1 MNKDFF
7 IQDWKTHAKSLRIFG
22 PCFLGLCCVALLS
35 ACVTAPVENQGA
47 PKSAISQI
55 QQQRFLQGKA
65 LFKSKQYAEAVGL
78 LLPLAQQGHI
88 GAQYTVGYMYHYG
101 YGLPRNEKESIRWI
115 AVAAAR
121 GHLKAQQALSL
132 INASH
137 DKQGVLSTSAPRP

>member
-7 IQDWKTHAKSLRIFG
+7 IQDWKVHAKSLRIFG

-35 ACVTAPVENQGA
+35 ACVTAPMENQGA
-47 PKSAISQI
+47 PKSTISQI

-65 LFKSKQYAEAVGL
+65 LFKSKQYAAAVGL

-101 YGLPRNEKESIRWI
+101 YGLPRNENESIRWI

-121 GHLKAQQALSL
+121 GHLKAQQALGR

-137 DKQGVLSTSAPRP
+137 DRQGVLSTPAPRP